1 VADSISRAA
10 NSRPLTIP
18 IAGVVISIV
27 LAVMLNKGL
36 VFDPYAQQKW
46 STSPDS
52 VAITKAALAADAHTV
67 ISWWHGPWLESEM
80 FYRPLS
86 SMMMWAEARLWGYNF
101 FPYTIVSLTL
111 HALSSALVFL
121 LLYSMCPGPRWQ
133 RALSGLVA
141 MLMFNLG
148 HHPSGPYWQRA
159 RVAWGTMIWWP
170 VQTDFASL
178 LFALLSLLLL
188 DRYLVQWQRARYA
201 NGWHGRSSGRA
212 GAADT
217 TVPPADADTA
227 GRPTVPPT
235 DERAAECDLDDSPE
249 SYQPRLTNKYLMLAL
264 LSFLIA
270 LLFKETPLVL
280 IGIVPFM
287 CLYRWVPWIKVT
299 GSYAAIGAVLAILRT
314 LSVPQAS
321 NPEWLGVYTFYKLLS
336 FVHLLTAELLANWE
350 VWEVVAMATL
360 LGLIFL
366 LRRLRVPTLYAVLA
380 CVIWPFLIAALL
392 TPDHNPALATI
403 PREMLIQVRLL
414 AVFVGFL
421 IALVTAGSEP
431 ALVFIIGLFAAALA
445 VVNRVGPHYWY
456 YTAMMW
462 GLVDGAVLNATINLI
477 RRWRRQS
484 STTAASTPPASGQEA
499 DTALPEVD

>member
-1 VADSISRAA
+1 MADSISRTA
-10 NSRPLTIP
+10 NSKPLIIP
-18 IAGVVISIV
+18 IAGVIVSIV
-27 LAVMLNKGL
+27 LAVMLSKGL
-36 VFDPYAQQKW
+36 VFDQYAQQKW

-52 VAITKAALAADAHTV
+52 VAITRAALAASSHDIV
-67 ISWWHGPWLESEM
+67 SWWHGPWLENEM

-86 SMMMWAEARLWGYNF
+86 SMLMWAEARLWGYNF

-141 MLMFNLG
+141 TLMFNLG
-148 HHPSGPYWQRA
+148 HHPSGPYWVRA

-170 VQTDFASL
+170 VQTDFGSL
-178 LFALLSLLLL
+178 VFALLSLVLL
-188 DRYLVQWQRARYA
+188 DRYLVQWQRVRYCSDRRDA
-201 NGWHGRSSGRA
+201 CPTESVA
-212 GAADT
+212 GFDRQ
-217 TVPPADADTA
+217 DAS
-227 GRPTVPPT
+227 PT
-235 DERAAECDLDDSPE
+235 EIACDLDDSAE
-249 SYQPRLTNKYLMLAL
+249 SCLPRLTNKYLMLAL
-264 LSFLIA
+264 VSFLIA

-299 GSYAAIGAVLAILRT
+299 GSYAAVAAVLVILRG
-314 LSVPQAS
+314 LFVPQAS

-360 LGLIFL
+360 IGLFFL
-366 LRRLRVPTLYAVLA
+366 LRRLRVPTLYTIIA
-380 CVIWPFLIAALL
+380 CVVWPFIIAALL
-392 TPDHNPALATI
+392 TADHNPALVTI
-403 PREMLIQVRLL
+403 PREFLIQLRLL
-414 AVFVGFL
+414 AVFSGFL

-431 ALVFIIGLFAAALA
+431 ALVFIIGLFAVA
-445 VVNRVGPHYWY
+445 VANVNRVGPHYWY

-462 GLVDGAVLNATINLI
+462 GLVDGAVLNAGINLL
-477 RRWRRQS
+477 RGWRRRE
-484 STTAASTPPASGQEA
+484 TKVE
-499 DTALPEVD
+499 EE

>member
-1 VADSISRAA
+1 MADSISRAA
-10 NSRPLTIP
+10 NSRPLLLP
-18 IAGVVISIV
+18 VAGVVISIV
-27 LAVMLNKGL
+27 LAVLLNKGL

-52 VAITKAALAADAHTV
+52 VAITQSALAADARTV
-67 ISWWHGPWLESEM
+67 VSWWHGPWIEREM

-86 SMMMWAEARLWGYNF
+86 SMLMWAEARLWGYNF

-141 MLMFNLG
+141 MLLFNLG
-148 HHPSGPYWQRA
+148 HHPSGPYWERA

-178 LFALLSLLLL
+178 LFSLLSLLLL
-188 DRYLVQWQRARYA
+188 DRYLLQWQRAMYA

-212 GAADT
+212 GAANT
-217 TVPPADADTA
+217 AVPKQTSAKPTVPPAAES
-227 GRPTVPPT
+227 GL
-235 DERAAECDLDDSPE
+235 ECDFDDSPE
-249 SYQPRLTNKYLMLAL
+249 SCLPRLTNKYLMLAL
-264 LSFLIA
+264 VSFLIA

-299 GSYAAIGAVLAILRT
+299 GSYAAIGVTLAILRT
-314 LSVPQAS
+314 LFVPQAS
-321 NPEWLGVYTFYKLLS
+321 NPEWLGVYTFYKILS

-360 LGLIFL
+360 LGLVYL

-392 TPDHNPALATI
+392 SADHNPALATI
-403 PREMLIQVRLL
+403 DREMLIQLRLL
-414 AVFVGFL
+414 AVYSGFL
-421 IALVTAGSEP
+421 IALITAGREP
-431 ALVFIIGLFAAALA
+431 ALVFIIGLFAVAMAN
-445 VVNRVGPHYWY
+445 VNRVGPHYWY

-462 GLVDGAVLNATINLI
+462 GLVDGAVFNAAINLL
-477 RRWRRQS
+477 REWR
-484 STTAASTPPASGQEA
+484 T
-499 DTALPEVD
+499 